1 MGRSGIK
8 TKRMRRTSTLI
19 ISIYFSAGILWIL
32 ISDWTFILI
41 GYHANPIYQTIK
53 GCGFIVASGLVFLY
67 MLRRYEDRNQRYLK
81 KLKDL
86 NRRLEAHATELAT
99 SNSELEQ
106 FAYIAS
112 HDLQEPLRMVTGFLG
127 QIEKKYATSLDEKGK
142 EYIHFA
148 VDGAVRMR
156 HMIMDLLQYSRL
168 GMKDFNY
175 ETFDVTQLIDQIALF
190 NKTLLDENHVM
201 LRYGNLPVISAGK
214 TLIMQVFQNLIL
226 NAVKYR
232 KPDVAP
238 IIELNALEGNDQWEF
253 SVADNGIGIKEDQ
266 IEHVFTLFQRLHSR
280 EQYSGSGIGLAICKK
295 IVENHGGRV
304 WATSDEGKGSTFYF
318 SIKK

>member
-1 MGRSGIK
+1 
-8 TKRMRRTSTLI
+8 MRRTSTLI
-19 ISIYFSAGILWIL
+19 ISIYFSAGISWIL
-32 ISDWTFILI
+32 ISDWAFAHI
-41 GYHANPIYQTIK
+41 GYPANPVYQTVK
-53 GCGFIVASGLVFLY
+53 GCGFIIVSGLIFLY
-67 MLRRYEDRNQRYLK
+67 MLRRYEDRNRRYLK

-127 QIEKKYATSLDEKGK
+127 QIEKKYAPSLDEKGR

-168 GMKDFNY
+168 GKKDFNY
-175 ETFDVTQLIDQIALF
+175 ETFDVTELVDQIASL
-190 NKTLLDENHVM
+190 NKTLLDENQAV
-201 LRYGNLPVISAGK
+201 LRYGSLPVISAGK

-238 IIELNALEGNDQWEF
+238 IIELNALERDGRWEF

-304 WATSDEGKGSTFYF
+304 WASSDEGRGSTFYF

>member
-1 MGRSGIK
+1 MS
-8 TKRMRRTSTLI
+8 RTSTQI
-19 ISIYFSAGILWIL
+19 ISIYVISGILWIL
-32 ISDWTFILI
+32 ASDWAFTFVD
-41 GYHANPIYQTIK
+41 YPQSPVYQSIK
-53 GCGFIVASGLVFLY
+53 GCSFIIVSGLIFLY
-67 MLRRYEDRNQRYLK
+67 MLRRYENRNRRYLK

-86 NRRLEAHATELAT
+86 NRRLESHAAELAT

-127 QIEKKYATSLDEKGK
+127 QIEKKYAPSLDDKGR

-156 HMIMDLLQYSRL
+156 QMIMDLLQYSRL
-168 GMKDFNY
+168 GKKDFSY
-175 ETFDVTQLIDQIALF
+175 ETFDVNQLIDDIKLLNKPLF
-190 NKTLLDENHVM
+190 DESAATLTSDE
-201 LRYGNLPVISAGK
+201 LPMISAGR
-214 TLIMQVFQNLIL
+214 TLILQVFQNLIL
-226 NAVKYR
+226 NALKYR

-238 IIELNALEGNDQWEF
+238 VIKIGARESKDSWEF
-253 SVADNGIGIKEDQ
+253 SVSDNGIGIDKDQ
-266 IEHVFTLFQRLHSR
+266 LERVFTLFQRLHSR
-280 EQYSGSGIGLAICKK
+280 EIYSGSGIGLAICKK

-304 WATSDEGKGSTFYF
+304 WATSEAGKGSTFYF